1 MLYINFN
8 PDPIIIEKIA
18 SLGSPEMLENYI
30 NDGKETLP
38 QNTLD
43 ALTGVVNAMN
53 SIHDLCYNI
62 NQESKGKFRFLVD
75 EFANEEAA
83 ALFDRAVSAGYLT
96 AEYQPKGDTAS
107 TGLINF
113 PHYLSAKGNSKEPEN
128 LCSSIPKLTL
138 LCSLH
143 QMKTNILMLPMV
155 PVVYVRFIKNY
166 LTTAT

>member
-30 NDGKETLP
+30 NDGKDTLP

-62 NQESKGKFRFLVD
+62 NQESKGCK
-75 EFANEEAA
+75 
-83 ALFDRAVSAGYLT
+83 
-96 AEYQPKGDTAS
+96 
-107 TGLINF
+107 
-113 PHYLSAKGNSKEPEN
+113 
-128 LCSSIPKLTL
+128 
-138 LCSLH
+138 
-143 QMKTNILMLPMV
+143 
-155 PVVYVRFIKNY
+155 
-166 LTTAT
+166 